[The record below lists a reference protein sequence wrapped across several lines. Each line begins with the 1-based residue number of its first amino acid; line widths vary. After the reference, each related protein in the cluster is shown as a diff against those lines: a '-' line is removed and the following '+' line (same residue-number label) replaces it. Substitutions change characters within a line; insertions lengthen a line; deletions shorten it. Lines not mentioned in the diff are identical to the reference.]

1 MLLEAQGSMRADI
14 LSYVRSFDLVGLHLA
29 KPRIGY
35 GLERALYALNPAWP
49 CQSPLLAADY
59 VADLDELLPALER
72 LAAQGKTERPP
83 IDWPVGGFVPARM
96 KLAPDRAFTELTE
109 GQRSNIFNLRIT

>member
-1 MLLEAQGSMRADI
+1 MILHKLPQMWIEAQGKLRADI
-14 LSYVRSFDLVGLHLA
+14 MAHVRSFDLVGLHLA

-35 GLERALYALNPAWP
+35 GIERALYALNSSWP

-59 VADLDELLPALER
+59 VAGLDDLLPALER

-83 IDWPVGGFVPARM
+83 IDR
-96 KLAPDRAFTELTE
+96 KSTRLN
-109 GQRSNIFNLRIT
+109 SSH